1 MIKLKILAILR
12 LLGLLFNGLVLGTYS
27 IIWDNHMVDNLAISQ
42 KPIRVKKKK
51 LTKRELKDYLNECYK
66 Q

>member
-1 MIKLKILAILR
+1 MIKLKILAVLR

>member
-12 LLGLLFNGLVLGTYS
+12 LLGLLFNGLILGIDG

-42 KPIRVKKKK
+42 KPIRIKKKK

>member
-27 IIWDNHMVDNLAISQ
+27 IIWDNHMIDNLAISQ

-51 LTKRELKDYLNECYK
+51 LTKRELKDYLDECYK

>member
-1 MIKLKILAILR
+1 MIKLKISAILR
-12 LLGLLFNGLVLGTYS
+12 LLGLLFNGLVLGTYG

-42 KPIRVKKKK
+42 KPIRIKKKK

>member
-1 MIKLKILAILR
+1 MMILKILAVLR
-12 LLGLLFNGLVLGTYS
+12 LLGLLFNGLVLGTYG
-27 IIWDNHMVDNLAISQ
+27 IVWDNHMVDNLAISQ